1 LRTHV
6 YDKICKQIETLTT
19 NDQNRNILFLIFS
32 ELLQGNELGLDYLV
46 KQFGI
51 YGKNRVGRSSIQRML
66 MLLTDQGLIKVDIWG
81 NRFDHRANHYVP
93 TATGHDLIRTSTKAY
108 WSFGDFKRS
117 RNTARVGDSIFTE
130 GTWSEYQPFVHDWLN
145 FLPNNP
151 ETHSFI
157 EGLLH
162 LESNDLYFNRLKAL
176 QMKGAPQRLRQ
187 LKNIPN
193 NRFRAHYRPLRSG
206 RLQSVPHMFIG
217 KELVPFILPANDPYL
232 SDGILFS
239 LDYNSQELRILA
251 SMLSE
256 ASPIRQWACNPN
268 NKFAELLNIYK
279 IDLSP
284 DLWKGFMYS
293 FLYGSNGSALAYQL
307 SYDEVQNL
315 GYYSKWKA
323 ARAIVSDFKA
333 KVPEV
338 TELRDH
344 FTNVFFQDYAIT
356 APGGFIRYVNPEE
369 DLTKKETI
377 KTNKARQIPLSH
389 IIQGTGA
396 YLARTIIAKS
406 INMKYGRLHMPIH
419 DGFVFYC
426 KKNLFS
432 EALQEAQ
439 NLLTSVA
446 RIIVPQVEMP
456 HKIEWIRGL
465 EQQA

>member
-1 LRTHV
+1 M

-293 FLYGSNGSALAYQL
+293 FLYGSNGSALADQL

-369 DLTKKETI
+369 DITKKETI